1 MNKEQLFL
9 EIDEIYSN
17 YHGFDKGLLDQESE
31 NLIKELIEK
40 AINYTRSCCKLK
52 DNEPMTFNDWIKENN
67 YRKVH
72 KGYARNQI
80 HFGDEEMLQRYNYY
94 KRSL

>member
-1 MNKEQLFL
+1 MDIKQVYREEKNIDVYADFSKEAGFSTAYVKWL
-9 EIDEIYSN
+9 EA
-17 YHGFDKGLLDQESE
+17 K
-31 NLIKELIEK
+31 
-40 AINYTRSCCKLK
+40 INYTRCCETLK
-52 DNEPMTFNDWIKENN
+52 GKEEMNFEEWIKENN

-94 KRSL
+94 KKSL